1 MLPYGFTENIDFI
14 TISQKRLTAQG
25 NETTYIDHTLKLEMY
40 PKQNEKCPKNDTETK
55 QKMSKT
61 KQPKTNIKNRHKP

>member
-1 MLPYGFTENIDFI
+1 MKCTP
-14 TISQKRLTAQG
+14 KV
-25 NETTYIDHTLKLEMY
+25 Y

-61 KQPKTNIKNRHKP
+61 KQPKTNIKNSHKP

>member
-1 MLPYGFTENIDFI
+1 MKCTP
-14 TISQKRLTAQG
+14 KV
-25 NETTYIDHTLKLEMY
+25 Y

-61 KQPKTNIKNRHKP
+61 KQPKTNIKTAISLDNKGFIRIGKGSKII